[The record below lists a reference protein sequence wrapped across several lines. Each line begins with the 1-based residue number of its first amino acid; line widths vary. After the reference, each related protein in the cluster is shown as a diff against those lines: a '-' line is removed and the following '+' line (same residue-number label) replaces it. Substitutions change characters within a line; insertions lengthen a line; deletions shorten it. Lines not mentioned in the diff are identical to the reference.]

1 MVMADIGPIMVDI
14 IHPIMVV
21 MVMVVMVVMVVR
33 VMAARVIPPLCTS
46 KKRTVRKL
54 LQNHSPTIGI
64 IAATQRAI
72 IPMSKSVQTA
82 GCRLPRGQL
91 HQLHRKEYSC
101 LK

>member
-1 MVMADIGPIMVDI
+1 MADIGPIMVDI

-21 MVMVVMVVMVVR
+21 MVMVVMVVVLL
-33 VMAARVIPPLCTS
+33 PLCTS
-46 KKRTVRKL
+46 KKRTVHKL